1 MPLWSRL
8 ALACLQCCRVLLVA
22 LAMCY
27 FSFGTMLLGFL
38 PQLALALLL
47 KGLIVV
53 LLFHF
58 VCELQTW
65 VTKVVARR

>member
-22 LAMCY
+22 LALWY
-27 FSFGTMLLGFL
+27 FSWGTMLLGFL
-38 PQLALALLL
+38 PQAALALLL
-47 KGLIVV
+47 MGLIVV

-65 VTKVVARR
+65 VSQAVARR